1 MVNASFSKD
10 ELPEVKRIMNDK
22 RFPEYYRHNFFMYY
36 ISIIRYSSKLYKV
49 EIPKIKHF
57 LANANMNALYFV
69 SFSQSFMYVLD
80 FKSTYLYINM
90 IYGKYDYR
98 NTFKEATYMMG
109 ITLIPVSFLRR
120 CYFENV
126 YVKYTKS
133 SIDFVE
139 NLPAT
144 TDTFFAKTIIEF
156 YKYLFNKDNDN
167 MYKIVDTLKMVGVD
181 VYVKDIVEDLEK
193 NK

>member
-36 ISIIRYSSKLYKV
+36 ISIIRYSSKLYKA

-109 ITLIPVSFLRR
+109 ITLIPVSF
-120 CYFENV
+120 F
-126 YVKYTKS
+126 
-133 SIDFVE
+133 DG
-139 NLPAT
+139 A
-144 TDTFFAKTIIEF
+144 
-156 YKYLFNKDNDN
+156 
-167 MYKIVDTLKMVGVD
+167 TLKMYMLNIQKVPLILLKI
-181 VYVKDIVEDLEK
+181 YRQQQIHFLLRQ
-193 NK
+193 